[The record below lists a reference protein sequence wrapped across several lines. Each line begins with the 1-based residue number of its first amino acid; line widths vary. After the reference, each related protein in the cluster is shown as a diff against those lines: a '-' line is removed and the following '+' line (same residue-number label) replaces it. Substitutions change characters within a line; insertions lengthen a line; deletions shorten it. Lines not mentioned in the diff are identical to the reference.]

1 MSAGA
6 ADPALVARQAR
17 ERRGL
22 LLGLL
27 GVTMFALTMPMTR
40 LAVGDADAPQL
51 SPIFVTGARAA
62 LAGLLSI
69 AWLLWVRA
77 PWPGR
82 HLWRP
87 IAITALGTVVGF
99 PLFLALALRHV
110 ESMHAAVVT
119 GVIPLATA
127 AIAAVALRQRAS
139 AGFWACA
146 VLGCALVL
154 AFAVVEGG
162 GRPVAADALLLAAVL
177 STGFGYVSGAKV
189 STELPGEQ
197 TVCWVLV
204 MSLPLTVPVMLL
216 TWPDAPVRATS
227 WAGLAYVTLF
237 SMWIGFFAWYRGLA
251 MGGVMR
257 VSQVQLLQPFIALLA
272 GVPILGERLD
282 ATTVGFALAVIAVV
296 FVGRRMPVR
305 SSA

>member
-1 MSAGA
+1 MTPP
-6 ADPALVARQAR
+6 PAMAQAR
-17 ERRGL
+17 ERRGM

-27 GVTMFALTMPMTR
+27 GVTIFALTMPMTR
-40 LAVGDADAPQL
+40 LAVGDASEPRL
-51 SPIFVTGARAA
+51 SPWFVTWARAA
-62 LAGLLSI
+62 MAGLLSI
-69 AWLLWVRA
+69 AWLAWVRA

-87 IAITALGTVVGF
+87 IAITAAGTVVGF

-127 AIAAVALRQRAS
+127 AIAALWLRQRAS
-139 AGFWACA
+139 VGFWACA

-154 AFAVVEGG
+154 AFAMVEGG
-162 GRPVAADALLLAAVL
+162 GRPSAADALLLAAVL
-177 STGFGYVSGAKV
+177 STGVAYVSGARV
-189 STELPGEQ
+189 STELPGDR

-204 MSLPLTVPVMLL
+204 MSLPLTVPAMLL
-216 TWPDAPVRATS
+216 TWPQAPVHPTS

-237 SMWIGFFAWYRGLA
+237 SMWLGFFAWYRGLA

-282 ATTVGFALAVIAVV
+282 ATTMAFALAVIAVV
-296 FVGRRMPVR
+296 FVGRRMPIGR
-305 SSA
+305 PS